1 VRRQNLNAG
10 FQGNFVEA
18 GIWVLSYCPW
28 NRRSTKAVGIAVN
41 LHDGVIRG
49 MLEFLRLPRITIQ
62 SLNQNSTE
70 ESMRFRNTLLAAFAT
85 LSLIAAGALGADL
98 QQHELDHGTAKAAD
112 KKEAG
117 APAKQQMTAKELKA
131 RLDKGEKVII
141 IDARHSL
148 AGQILK
154 GAIHV
159 PSDKLEDWAK
169 TVDKDAVI
177 VTYCT
182 CPHDEAADA
191 EMEKLLQMGFKNAYS
206 LTGGMDAARS
216 AGIEVVTPAE
226 K

>member
-1 VRRQNLNAG
+1 
-10 FQGNFVEA
+10 
-18 GIWVLSYCPW
+18 
-28 NRRSTKAVGIAVN
+28 
-41 LHDGVIRG
+41 
-49 MLEFLRLPRITIQ
+49 
-62 SLNQNSTE
+62 
-70 ESMRFRNTLLAAFAT
+70 MRFRNTLLAAFAT
-85 LSLIAAGALGADL
+85 IVLIAAGALGADL
-98 QQHELDHGTAKAAD
+98 QQHEHDHGTAKPVD

-117 APAKQQMTAKELKA
+117 APAKQQMTAKDLKA
-131 RLDKGEKVII
+131 RLDRGDQVVI

-148 AGQILK
+148 GGQILK

-169 TVDKDAVI
+169 TADKNAVI

-191 EMEKLLQMGFKNAYS
+191 EVEKLLQMGFKNAYS